1 MKLQFLIQK
10 TYRCQKLKCI
20 RHAVCKNGFQ
30 FVCCSGHCCHLLFFL
45 LEYEMFLA
53 FSKVTGIET
62 LHMLT
67 DDELPNPNAP
77 MPPVEKP
84 DQMLNVI
91 GLAFDYKTKRY
102 FFSDIQR
109 GYIMSV
115 YFNGTGFETIVESR

>member
-1 MKLQFLIQK
+1 
-10 TYRCQKLKCI
+10 
-20 RHAVCKNGFQ
+20 
-30 FVCCSGHCCHLLFFL
+30 
-45 LEYEMFLA
+45 MFLA

-62 LHMLT
+62 LHMLSV
-67 DDELPNPNAP
+67 DELPNPNAP

-109 GYIMSV
+109 GCIMSV
-115 YFNGTGFETIVESR
+115 YFNGSGFEKIVESR

>member
-1 MKLQFLIQK
+1 MNWSCSFLLLRYGG
-10 TYRCQKLKCI
+10 TFSPSV
-20 RHAVCKNGFQ
+20 A
-30 FVCCSGHCCHLLFFL
+30 GHCCHLLLFL

-67 DDELPNPNAP
+67 EDELPNPNAP

-115 YFNGTGFETIVESR
+115 YFNGTGFETIVESRWKYCHGLRTF